1 MSLSNLISDALLR
14 SSLSDKIKS
23 IKSDLKENEKFY
35 ENVIN
40 DKSVSIKETR
50 KCFDIYNNTKR
61 QLEEELNN
69 IRTLL

>member
-1 MSLSNLISDALLR
+1 MPYLSRTSGNTFLQ
-14 SSLSDKIKS
+14 
-23 IKSDLKENEKFY
+23 FFQCY

-50 KCFDIYNNTKR
+50 KCFDIYNDTKR